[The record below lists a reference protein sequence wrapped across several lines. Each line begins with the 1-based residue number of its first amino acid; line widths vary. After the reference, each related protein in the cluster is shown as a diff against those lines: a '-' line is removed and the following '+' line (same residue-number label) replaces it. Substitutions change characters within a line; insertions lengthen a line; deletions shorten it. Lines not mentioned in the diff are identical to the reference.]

1 MRTPTALSP
10 ATVLPPQD
18 PVLARGSVAAAPA
31 VALPVGAG
39 AAAATVAVV
48 VLAAAGIGWNS
59 LGPREKAR
67 ATGAVT
73 SFFVRQVQSGK
84 MTLGQLGGLISGI
97 VAGGTAGAQGVLQ
110 RNLSPAQRKELE
122 RTVMAAAPLPTPEEL
137 QKIVDSLPTVVDC
150 KQRPRHELRGECGNC
165 ATTAREE
172 LRKLGIRAVAVDA
185 STLSDRIVRGAHYVV
200 EIMTTAG
207 KYILDCT
214 FGQFGGAEY
223 KGPNTFFGTVEE
235 FLKRLGKMR
244 NSSFYD

>member
-1 MRTPTALSP
+1 MRVPTQNLTLPQP
-10 ATVLPPQD
+10 AQD
-18 PVLARGSVAAAPA
+18 LLVSQKTVAAAP
-31 VALPVGAG
+31 VALPAGAG
-39 AAAATVAVV
+39 AAAGIVAIA
-48 VLAAAGIGWNS
+48 VLGGLGIGWNT
-59 LGPREKAR
+59 LGPRDQAKAI
-67 ATGAVT
+67 GAVT
-73 SFFVRQVQSGK
+73 GYFTRQVQSGK
-84 MTLGQLGGLISGI
+84 MTLGQLGGLISGL

-150 KQRPRHELRGECGNC
+150 KQRPRHELRGQCGNC

-172 LRKLGIRAVAVDA
+172 LRKLGIRAFAVDA
-185 STLSDRIVRGAHYVV
+185 STLSDRIVPGAHYVV

-244 NSSFYD
+244 NSSFYG